1 MTNQWIS
8 RLRYMIFVFPIILL
22 GANLK
27 NIIFQCVNAN
37 DFAIYQQAIFEVAAG
52 NSWNPYLTVRNLH
65 ILNDHFDPVFYLA
78 APLARL
84 MNYSPLSLIIFEW
97 LIFAFSLFLIL
108 KLIPQKKENK
118 EFWIISVFLIFSRS
132 LLLGLEAPIHT
143 TTWSM
148 LGALLLPYLLK
159 TKKYNWLYL
168 CLIYL
173 CLCRESYIFM
183 MSALIFYFLVN
194 KNWKHF
200 VASFSFFVL
209 LSLFYFKLRP
219 LLLGPTVDYGN
230 SLLEKLFS
238 DPIQTLISQTKLFFP
253 SLEWK
258 VFLPYLIPIGIL
270 IKIQGREL
278 KHFFKSYEFSILLF
292 SSIGFFIHFL
302 AGRMVHQHSVPII
315 APILGLILFSEV
327 PKYLS
332 ERKFLLW
339 ICLALTLFTASSKYT
354 KNISSLFLNKVRNCK
369 MDSEKTKAMDELHA
383 KIKSIGHF
391 DNVIATGGL
400 VIKLVKPGRKVYQFF
415 YASEIQDKYDF
426 LALEKAGDGSTW
438 PLAHSEINRIEEM
451 CKKEGSEVL
460 IDNKYFVLVKGPLSD
475 KCLEQSRMFPQDN
488 KFYMPTVNR

>member
-1 MTNQWIS
+1 MDITFEI
-8 RLRYMIFVFPIILL
+8 YDFCFPYNFTR
-22 GANLK
+22 GKFK

-200 VASFSFFVL
+200 VASFSF
-209 LSLFYFKLRP
+209 LSYS
-219 LLLGPTVDYGN
+219 V
-230 SLLEKLFS
+230 
-238 DPIQTLISQTKLFFP
+238 
-253 SLEWK
+253 
-258 VFLPYLIPIGIL
+258 
-270 IKIQGREL
+270 
-278 KHFFKSYEFSILLF
+278 
-292 SSIGFFIHFL
+292 FFI
-302 AGRMVHQHSVPII
+302 
-315 APILGLILFSEV
+315 
-327 PKYLS
+327 
-332 ERKFLLW
+332 
-339 ICLALTLFTASSKYT
+339 
-354 KNISSLFLNKVRNCK
+354 LNLDPC
-369 MDSEKTKAMDELHA
+369 
-383 KIKSIGHF
+383 
-391 DNVIATGGL
+391 
-400 VIKLVKPGRKVYQFF
+400 Y
-415 YASEIQDKYDF
+415 
-426 LALEKAGDGSTW
+426 
-438 PLAHSEINRIEEM
+438 
-451 CKKEGSEVL
+451 
-460 IDNKYFVLVKGPLSD
+460 
-475 KCLEQSRMFPQDN
+475 
-488 KFYMPTVNR
+488 